1 MSSWNK
7 GRDGGRK
14 REREK
19 KGEGERLRGKVG
31 GSRETGRGVKDS
43 REEGIGRERPD
54 QEKRRKAGGLQR
66 SGLEEGEGRKQ

>member
-31 GSRETGRGVKDS
+31 GSRETGRGVK
-43 REEGIGRERPD
+43 G
-54 QEKRRKAGGLQR
+54 
-66 SGLEEGEGRKQ
+66 